1 MHIAVWKGGLFS
13 ERPAM
18 TTLNHTSSDSV
29 IPAFKRSLRFL
40 AIRLARRFNDRVS
53 AVIAHREQQAQRF
66 ILHRL
71 SDRELKDFGLNRLQI
86 DEGLAEAA
94 TARSRRQQSR
104 K

>member
-1 MHIAVWKGGLFS
+1 MVLQLRDGTVVYQGREMDVYDLR
-13 ERPAM
+13 ERANGPLVVHAEP
-18 TTLNHTSSDSV
+18 T
-29 IPAFKRSLRFL
+29 F
-40 AIRLARRFNDRVS
+40 
-53 AVIAHREQQAQRF
+53 
-66 ILHRL
+66 LHRL